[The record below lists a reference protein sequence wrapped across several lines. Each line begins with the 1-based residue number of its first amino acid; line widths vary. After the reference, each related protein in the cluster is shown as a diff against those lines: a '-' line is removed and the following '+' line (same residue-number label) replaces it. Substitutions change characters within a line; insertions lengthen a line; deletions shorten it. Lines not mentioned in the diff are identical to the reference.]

1 MSLFQ
6 TKTIQVY
13 TKFNVYPQ
21 AKQFIDEKL
30 VLKRKKSIFFSQN
43 IFVQRDKEAVNN
55 LNH

>member
-30 VLKRKKSIFFSQN
+30 VLKRKKSIVFSQN
-43 IFVQRDKEAVNN
+43 IFVQQDKEAVNN